1 RRAVELARAA
11 AESAGRPVWVAGTL
25 GPLGAVRYDYDVIRP
40 EQIGRVYAE
49 QAAALVDAGVD
60 LLIVETMDDYREIT
74 AALKAARQY
83 PLPLV
88 LQVECRDGE
97 TVGGAIDLAA
107 VIQRAEALGADVV
120 GANCR
125 IGPDLMLDVARK
137 LTNLTELPVVV
148 QPNAGNFAVDAY
160 GRLHVAG
167 TRAAFERMATEALG
181 LGVSIVGGC
190 CYTTPEH
197 IAAVR
202 TAVDRW
208 QSIQQPVSVADH
220 PRQFFVHGARSS
232 EEVERR
238 VPSKLET
245 KLAEGRFIVCVE

>member
-1 RRAVELARAA
+1 
-11 AESAGRPVWVAGTL
+11 
-25 GPLGAVRYDYDVIRP
+25 
-40 EQIGRVYAE
+40 
-49 QAAALVDAGVD
+49 ALVEAGVD
-60 LLIVETMDDYREIT
+60 VLVVETMDDYREIA
-74 AALKAARQY
+74 AALKAARQH
-83 PLPLV
+83 PVPLV

-137 LTNLTELPVVV
+137 LTRLTELPVAV

-167 TRAAFERMATEALG
+167 TRAAFERMATEALD

-208 QSIQQPVSVADH
+208 QSPET
-220 PRQFFVHGARSS
+220 PRTTRQFFVHGARSG

-245 KLAEGRFIVCVE
+245 KLAEGRFIVCVEVDPPTDEECRKDPGILGLKIDGARYLDRRCGVDIIT